1 MIFVQPLSHSQK
13 LFLSGRVAGLAVG
26 CKKYLAPRGEGGSGT
41 VARSLYPTASAL
53 AVVRSWKIEKRC
65 QLSNAVCVVLSDVR
79 DVFDLFDFWDGRDGM
94 VDGAKLGDVM
104 RCIGLNPTNK
114 LILENGGSNKL
125 GLLAL
130 KIFVCYYELMI
141 CADGQFCH
149 QL

>member
-1 MIFVQPLSHSQK
+1 
-13 LFLSGRVAGLAVG
+13 
-26 CKKYLAPRGEGGSGT
+26 
-41 VARSLYPTASAL
+41 
-53 AVVRSWKIEKRC
+53 
-65 QLSNAVCVVLSDVR
+65 VLSDVR